1 MNTGREGASKL
12 KAGGVSAM
20 LSADLPRKSVSGQNE
35 WASVSSPYVKLFY
48 LLCTVSKRIKTGHV
62 VCKVF
67 SIMPDARKCARK
79 MLVDKIC
86 LNIVGLRQFFHME
99 TCCFSFLKRNLSLHY
114 CLGCLLCIN
123 LRLRY
128 TLNFSEEWNKREMET
143 DKMQRTGVTGGSA
156 VIRTLATLTT
166 H

>member
-67 SIMPDARKCARK
+67 SIMPDA
-79 MLVDKIC
+79 
-86 LNIVGLRQFFHME
+86 
-99 TCCFSFLKRNLSLHY
+99 
-114 CLGCLLCIN
+114 
-123 LRLRY
+123 
-128 TLNFSEEWNKREMET
+128 
-143 DKMQRTGVTGGSA
+143 
-156 VIRTLATLTT
+156 
-166 H
+166 